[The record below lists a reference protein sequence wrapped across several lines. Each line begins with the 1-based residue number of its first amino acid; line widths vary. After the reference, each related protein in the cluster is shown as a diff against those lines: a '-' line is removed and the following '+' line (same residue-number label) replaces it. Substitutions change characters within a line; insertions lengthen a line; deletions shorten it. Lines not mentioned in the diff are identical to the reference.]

1 MREINIA
8 NVLIKKRREKG
19 ITQDELA
26 NYIGVSKASVSKWE
40 TGQSYPDVTFLP
52 LLAAYFDISID
63 DLMDY
68 KPQMSKEDIRKL
80 YLALSADFA
89 AQPFKTVFGRC
100 RQVVKKYHSCYPLL
114 LQMGLLLMNHAELA
128 GDRDAQMALIAEA
141 RTLLR
146 RVREE
151 SGDVR
156 LAQQAVNMEALCAL
170 SAGDA
175 ASVINLLGDTVSP
188 AMAPEVLIASAL
200 QMKGQPEEAKTVL
213 QAGIY
218 QNIVLL
224 FNYLPS
230 YLTLSA
236 CDPVRFDEALRRALA
251 VSEAFDMRRLHPAVL
266 IGLYLVA
273 AQGFMLQEK
282 PDRAVDML
290 RHYADIVTGDIYP
303 LRLKGDSF
311 FDRLDS
317 WLEELDLGTGLPR
330 DERTIRRS
338 MADAVIRN
346 PAFTPLKDD
355 LTFRSVEARLIAN
368 APEQT

>member
-1 MREINIA
+1 MLEINIA
-8 NVLIKKRREKG
+8 NVLVKKRREKG

-68 KPQMSKEDIRKL
+68 KPQMPKEDIRKL

-89 AQPFKTVFGRC
+89 TQPFATVLGRC
-100 RQVVKKYHSCYPLL
+100 RQVVKKYYSCFSLL
-114 LQMGLLLMNHAELA
+114 LQMGVLLINHAELA
-128 GDRDAQMALIAEA
+128 GDRAAQLTLIEEA
-141 RTLLR
+141 KELLI
-146 RVREE
+146 RVRDE
-151 SGDVR
+151 SGEVH
-156 LAQQAVNMEALCAL
+156 LAQQALDMEAFCCLA
-170 SAGDA
+170 AGDA
-175 ASVINLLGDTVSP
+175 SAVLDLLGDTATP
-188 AMAPEVLIASAL
+188 AIAPEPLIASAL
-200 QMKGQPEEAKTVL
+200 QMKGLPEEAKTVL

-236 CDPVRFDEALRRALA
+236 GDPPRFDEALRRALA
-251 VSEAFDMRRLHPAVL
+251 VSEAFDMKQLHPAVL
-266 IGLYLVA
+266 IGLYLA
-273 AQGFMLQEK
+273 AAHGFILQEK
-282 PDRAVDML
+282 PEKAVDML
-290 RHYADIVTGDIYP
+290 RRYADVVTGDIYP
-303 LRLKGDSF
+303 LRLKGDNF
-311 FDRLDS
+311 FDRIQG

-330 DERTIRRS
+330 DEKTIRRS

-346 PAFTPLKDD
+346 PAFSALHED
-355 LTFRSVEARLIAN
+355 LVFQSVAARLKAN
-368 APEQT
+368 APE